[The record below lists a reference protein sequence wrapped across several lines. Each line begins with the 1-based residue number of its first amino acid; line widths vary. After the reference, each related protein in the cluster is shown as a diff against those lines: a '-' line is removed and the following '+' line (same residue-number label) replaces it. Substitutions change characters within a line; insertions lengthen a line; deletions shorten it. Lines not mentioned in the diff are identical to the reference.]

1 MAAVETDKPA
11 EKAAE
16 DKAGGPADVAALA
29 RALLTLASEAE
40 AERFLRDLTTPGELQ
55 ALAERWRVARMLDA
69 GGKSYREI
77 SAEAGVSTTTV
88 TRVARFLAQE
98 NFKGYRL
105 VLDRLK
111 ERRP

>member
-1 MAAVETDKPA
+1 MAAADMDKPA
-11 EKAAE
+11 Q
-16 DKAGGPADVAALA
+16 AGGAADIAALA
-29 RALLTLASEAE
+29 EALLTLETAGE

-77 SAEAGVSTTTV
+77 SAETGVSTTTV

-98 NFKGYRL
+98 NFQGYRL
-105 VLDRLK
+105 VLDRMK
-111 ERRP
+111 EPR

>member
-1 MAAVETDKPA
+1 MAAVETDKSQGPGP
-11 EKAAE
+11 
-16 DKAGGPADVAALA
+16 AGGAADVTALA
-29 RALLTLASEAE
+29 AALLTLETAEE

-69 GGKSYREI
+69 GGKSYRDI
-77 SAEAGVSTTTV
+77 SAETGVSTTTV

-111 ERRP
+111 EPRA

>member
-1 MAAVETDKPA
+1 MAAVDLENQ
-11 EKAAE
+11 
-16 DKAGGPADVAALA
+16 KAGGPADVAALA
-29 RALLTLASEAE
+29 AALLRLETAGE

-77 SAEAGVSTTTV
+77 SAETGVSTTTV
-88 TRVARFLAQE
+88 TRVARFLGQE
-98 NFKGYRL
+98 NYKGYRL

-111 ERRP
+111 EERE